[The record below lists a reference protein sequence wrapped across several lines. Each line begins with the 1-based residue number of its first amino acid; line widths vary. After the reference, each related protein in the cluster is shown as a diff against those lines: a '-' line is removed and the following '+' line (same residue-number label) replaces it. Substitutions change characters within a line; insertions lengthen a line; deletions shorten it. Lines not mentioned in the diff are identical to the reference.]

1 MGKLSIVRAGPLT
14 SVQDLGRA
22 GHRAFGVSTG
32 GALDHFAAR
41 IANLVVGNSP
51 ETALLETT
59 LGGTRFRFDDTRRVA
74 WCGGDFAVTIDEL
87 PIPAGRCAM
96 IKSGEE
102 IKMEGS
108 RRGCRVWLAISGGIE
123 VEKVLDSRS
132 TDLRAGFGGFAGRAL
147 RDGDEL
153 PLGEHPRPSSET
165 GRLASWS
172 APREWVLS
180 ARPAPRLRVTR
191 GTEWEMLTQKARNAF
206 WRTNFMV
213 GSQADRMGARLEG
226 AELARRHQSE
236 LLSEGVVPG
245 TVQLT
250 NDGHP
255 ILLLGD
261 CQTIG
266 GYPKIAH
273 VITVD
278 LPVAAQLSPGD
289 VVGFEEVTTREAI
302 ELFRARQRELE
313 LFQAGLTLRAI

>member
-1 MGKLSIVRAGPLT
+1 MGKLNIVRAGPLT

-22 GHRAFGVSTG
+22 GHRAFGISTG
-32 GALDHFAAR
+32 GALDRFAAR

-51 ETALLETT
+51 ETALLEIT

-74 WCGGDFAVTIDEL
+74 WCGGDFAVAIDEIL
-87 PIPAGRCAM
+87 IPAGRCAM

-102 IKMEGS
+102 LKIGGS
-108 RRGCRVWLAISGGIE
+108 RRGCRVWLAISGGVE
-123 VEKVLDSRS
+123 VESVLDSRS
-132 TDLRAGFGGFAGRAL
+132 TDLRAGFGGNAGRAL
-147 RDGDEL
+147 RDGEEL
-153 PLGEHPRPSSET
+153 PLGNSRPSNET
-165 GRLASWS
+165 ARLASWI

-180 ARPAPRLRVTR
+180 ARSAPRLRATR

-206 WRTNFMV
+206 WRTDFVV
-213 GSQADRMGARLEG
+213 GTQADRMGALLEG
-226 AELARRHQSE
+226 AELARRDQGE
-236 LLSEGVVPG
+236 LLSEAVVPG

-278 LPVAAQLSPGD
+278 LSVAAQLSPGD

-302 ELFRARQRELE
+302 ALFRARQRELE
-313 LFQAGLTLRAI
+313 LFQAGLSLRAI